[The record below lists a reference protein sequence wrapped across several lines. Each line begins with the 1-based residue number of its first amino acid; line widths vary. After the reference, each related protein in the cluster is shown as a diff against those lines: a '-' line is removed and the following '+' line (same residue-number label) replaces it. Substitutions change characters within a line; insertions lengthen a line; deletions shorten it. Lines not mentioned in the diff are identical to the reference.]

1 MIWKINFSVLGMLET
16 RAIYYNGFVYQA
28 KNVKWANIFP
38 REERVGIYE
47 HMKRNGKWKMRMNY
61 TES

>member
-1 MIWKINFSVLGMLET
+1 MGMLET